1 MRPYIITR
9 SLQSAVAM
17 APVLLLVA
25 VMVAN
30 IIVAGPT
37 SSLASVLDDTSRTA
51 PDNEWGMLA
60 MAVLQSLLLLWL
72 KFVIA
77 LVAAGA
83 VAVVLEVVSE
93 RVAGGWFRYLRD
105 TFVLF
110 GRSLPVLL
118 VGMYF
123 ALFIVVGLGP
133 GIRDAPAVVTALLR
147 STIPLI
153 VFQSAL
159 LVWVMRPMP
168 GAAPSPTRVRDP
180 ESERLANPWTNALQ
194 RTVQAHRANYPL
206 VVGMLLFWVTVG
218 SGLPF
223 IIRELTFEAAQLPGL
238 AAVMAILAVTITVY
252 IVGQLV
258 LDLIGE
264 RQAWPGVGG
273 EETSLPEAT
282 TAPSITSRDPVPYQP
297 RARVS
302 STSGFGRYAIA
313 LPTALLLLLLIVPGL
328 FAGLLAPYSGNQV
341 DLDDSLL
348 LPAWMTAQYEE
359 RTVTYRAT
367 DHSQIGMKNAIR
379 LVEVGEAS
387 FLTGGGDGEVSVG
400 DTLQIQS
407 QQTGS
412 RQHLLGTDVL
422 GRDVLS
428 RLMYGAR
435 WTMTVSLGSL
445 LLAAAIGVPLGFW
458 AATQGGRLDA
468 FIRNLVH
475 IYLLFPSVVLMMLVA
490 AGFGAGTVAATFAI
504 FMWMWPRFAQLTR
517 EKTLVA
523 RRQNISLLP
532 HIAKG
537 CIALAAL
544 NLGLVIMLETALSF
558 VGWGPSHPA
567 PAWGTM
573 VIEARDVFLNGWW
586 LALFPTVV
594 ISVVI
599 LSANALGEW
608 VRNRLDPAQRQ
619 V

>member
-1 MRPYIITR
+1 MRRYTITR
-9 SLQSAVAM
+9 SMQSAVAM

-25 VMVAN
+25 IMVAN
-30 IIVAGPT
+30 IIGVGPS
-37 SSLASVLDDTSRTA
+37 SSLASVFDDTSRTA
-51 PDNEWGMLA
+51 PSREWGMLA
-60 MAVLQSLLLLWL
+60 MAVLQYLLLQWL
-72 KFVIA
+72 KIVIT

-83 VAVVLEVVSE
+83 VAVALEVVSE

-110 GRSLPVLL
+110 GRSLPVPL

-123 ALFIVVGLGP
+123 ALLIIVGLGP
-133 GIRDAPAVVTALLR
+133 GVRDAPAVVTALLR
-147 STIPLI
+147 STIPLM

-168 GAAPSPTRVRDP
+168 GAAPSPTGVRDP

-194 RTVQAHRANYPL
+194 RTLQAHRANYPL
-206 VVGMLLFWVTVG
+206 VVGMLLFWVSVG

-223 IIRELTFEAAQLPGL
+223 IIRELTFESLLLPGL

-252 IVGQLV
+252 LVGQLV

-282 TAPSITSRDPVPYQP
+282 TAPAITSRDPVPYQP

-302 STSGFGRYAIA
+302 SHSGFARYAIA

-341 DLDDSLL
+341 NLDDSLL
-348 LPAWMTAQYEE
+348 LPAWMTVQYEE

-367 DHSQIGMKNAIR
+367 DQSQIGMKNAIR
-379 LVEVGEAS
+379 LVEVGEAR

-412 RQHLLGTDVL
+412 REHLLGTDLL

-445 LLAAAIGVPLGFW
+445 LLAAAIGVPLGFS
-458 AATQGGRLDA
+458 AATRGGRLDA

-475 IYLLFPSVVLMMLVA
+475 IYLLFPSVVLMMLVL
-490 AGFGAGTVAATFAI
+490 AGFGGGTVAATFAI

-517 EKTLVA
+517 EKTLAA
-523 RRQNISLLP
+523 RRRNISLLP

-537 CIALAAL
+537 CVALAAL
-544 NLGLVIMLETALSF
+544 NLGLVILLVTALSLAAS
-558 VGWGPSHPA
+558 VPHPPA
-567 PAWGTM
+567 PAWGRM
-573 VIEARDVFLNGWW
+573 VIEAREFILRGWW

-594 ISVVI
+594 ISVVV

-608 VRNRLDPAQRQ
+608 VRNRLDPEQRQ

>member
-123 ALFIVVGLGP
+123 ALLIIVGLGP

-490 AGFGAGTVAATFAI
+490 AGFGAGTVATTFAI
-504 FMWMWPRFAQLTR
+504 FMWMWLRFAQLTR
-517 EKTLVA
+517 EKTLAA
-523 RRQNISLLP
+523 RLRNIGLLP

-544 NLGLVIMLETALSF
+544 NLGLVILLVTALSF
-558 VGWGPSHPA
+558 AAWVPDPPA

-573 VIEARDVFLNGWW
+573 VIEAREFILRGWW

-594 ISVVI
+594 ILVVI

>member
-1 MRPYIITR
+1 MRRYTITR
-9 SLQSAVAM
+9 SMQSAVAM

-30 IIVAGPT
+30 IIVAGPA

-72 KFVIA
+72 KFVIT

-133 GIRDAPAVVTALLR
+133 GIRDALAVVTALLR
-147 STIPLI
+147 SAIPLI

-168 GAAPSPTRVRDP
+168 GTAPSPTGVRDP

-206 VVGMLLFWVTVG
+206 VVGMLLFWVSLG

-223 IIRELTFEAAQLPGL
+223 IIRELTFEALLLPGL
-238 AAVMAILAVTITVY
+238 AAVMAILAVTISVY
-252 IVGQLV
+252 VVGQLV

-282 TAPSITSRDPVPYQP
+282 TAPAITSRDPVPYQP

-302 STSGFGRYAIA
+302 SHSGFARYAIA

-341 DLDDSLL
+341 NLDDSLL
-348 LPAWMTAQYEE
+348 LPAWMTVQYEE

-367 DHSQIGMKNAIR
+367 DQSQIGMKNAIR
-379 LVEVGEAS
+379 LVEVGEAR

-412 RQHLLGTDVL
+412 REHLLGTDLL

-428 RLMYGAR
+428 RLIYGAR

-445 LLAAAIGVPLGFW
+445 LLAAAIGVPVGFW
-458 AATQGGRLDA
+458 AATRGGRLDA

-490 AGFGAGTVAATFAI
+490 AGFGGGTVAATFAI

-517 EKTLVA
+517 EKTLAA
-523 RRQNISLLP
+523 RRRNISLLP

-537 CIALAAL
+537 CVALAAL
-544 NLGLVIMLETALSF
+544 NLGLVILLVTALSLAAS
-558 VGWGPSHPA
+558 VPHPPA
-567 PAWGTM
+567 PAWGRM
-573 VIEARDVFLNGWW
+573 VIEAREFILRGWW

-594 ISVVI
+594 ISVVV

-608 VRNRLDPAQRQ
+608 VRNRLDPEQRQ